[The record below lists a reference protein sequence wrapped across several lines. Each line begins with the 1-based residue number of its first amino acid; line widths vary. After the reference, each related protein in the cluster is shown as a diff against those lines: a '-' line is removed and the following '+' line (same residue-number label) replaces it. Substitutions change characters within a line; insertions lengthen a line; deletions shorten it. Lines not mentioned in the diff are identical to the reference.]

1 MNTIVCLTTNIDE
14 KDLSYF
20 EEALENETY
29 DVILTDKSKLKSTLR
44 ENKSSDEIIVLCEDD
59 IDFVLKTVNRLNE
72 SNISVFNTRSHRFE
86 ENDQLGANPQQAA
99 TGAVPGNQ
107 NTTQTNQVNTAQ
119 NTQQTQQQ
127 NQQAQPLKKVVL
139 IESCFNLAT
148 NTSKINADIIKNFM
162 KSNANKFY
170 FRFIHN
176 PVIPNVQ
183 RLSSAAETTI
193 ASKIYDLKF
202 EYICDVIDNPK
213 NIVADGEDVVGIIA
227 TDETIKK
234 VNSLIKKPIQV
245 IAKLNNHGYDD
256 MKKLISIVQEI
267 EKDFKNK
274 KQLVNFDGKDAENVD
289 SKTKETVI
297 EECKNDNVILYFGLL
312 AESLKQERQIAADVA
327 TAKNRTKSEMPNIEG
342 ILKTTS
348 EVIGLDYGIGAIM
361 GVLKDPE
368 SPVAGLIGAAGHV
381 YNKMK
386 KNLKGDSAK
395 KVEKLKSKIESINN
409 TSLKDIKAYFKIHPK
424 WKNFEQLA
432 GL

>member
-1 MNTIVCLTTNIDE
+1 MNTIICLTTDIDE

-20 EEALENETY
+20 EEALEGELY
-29 DVILTDKSKLKSTLR
+29 DVFLTDKYGLKNALK
-44 ENKSSDEIIVLCEDD
+44 ENKSSDEIIVLCEND
-59 IDFVLKTVNRLNE
+59 IDFVLRTVNKLNE
-72 SNISVFNTRSHRFE
+72 SKISVFNTRSHRFLE
-86 ENDQLGANPQQAA
+86 TDNAAAQQATVNQNATQAAQANNQQAA
-99 TGAVPGNQ
+99 TQP
-107 NTTQTNQVNTAQ
+107 TQL
-119 NTQQTQQQ
+119 
-127 NQQAQPLKKVVL
+127 LKQIVL

-148 NTSKINADIIKNFM
+148 KTSKINADIIKNFM

-183 RLSSAAETTI
+183 RLSSAAEVTI

-202 EYICDVIDNPK
+202 EYICDVIDSPK
-213 NIVADGEDVVGIIA
+213 NIIAENEDIVGIIA

-245 IAKLNNHGYDD
+245 LAKLNNHEYED

-274 KQLVNFDGKDAENVD
+274 KQLVNFEGKDAEKVD
-289 SKTKETVI
+289 SKTKEASI
-297 EECKNDNVILYFGLL
+297 EECKNENVILYFGLL
-312 AESLKQERQIAADVA
+312 AESLKRERQIVTDVA

-348 EVIGLDYGIGAIM
+348 EVIGLDYGINAIM
-361 GVLKDPE
+361 GVLNDPE
-368 SPVAGLIGAAGHV
+368 SPLSGLIGAASNV

-395 KVEKLKSKIESINN
+395 KVEKLKSKIESINS

-424 WKNFEQLA
+424 WKTFEQIA

>member
-1 MNTIVCLTTNIDE
+1 MTTDIDE

-20 EEALENETY
+20 EEALEGESY
-29 DVILTDKSKLKSTLR
+29 DVFLTDKYGLKNALN
-44 ENKSSDEIIVLCEDD
+44 ENKYSDEIIVLCEND
-59 IDFVLKTVNRLNE
+59 IDFVLRTVNKLNE
-72 SNISVFNTRSHRFE
+72 SKISVFNTRSHRFE
-86 ENDQLGANPQQAA
+86 EADVTATQQSTVNQNATQANNQQAA
-99 TGAVPGNQ
+99 
-107 NTTQTNQVNTAQ
+107 AQ
-119 NTQQTQQQ
+119 PT
-127 NQQAQPLKKVVL
+127 QPLKQIVL

-148 NTSKINADIIKNFM
+148 KTSKINADIIKNFM

-183 RLSSAAETTI
+183 RLSSAAEVAI

-202 EYICDVIDNPK
+202 EYICDVIDSPK
-213 NIVADGEDVVGIIA
+213 NIIAENEDIVGIIA

-234 VNSLIKKPIQV
+234 VNALIKKPIKILAQ
-245 IAKLNNHGYDD
+245 LNNHEYED

-274 KQLVNFDGKDAENVD
+274 KQLVNFEGKDAEKVD
-289 SKTKETVI
+289 SKTKEASI
-297 EECKNDNVILYFGLL
+297 EECKNENVILYFGLL
-312 AESLKQERQIAADVA
+312 AESLKRERQVVTDVA

-348 EVIGLDYGIGAIM
+348 EVIGLDYGINAIM
-361 GVLKDPE
+361 GVLNDPE
-368 SPVAGLIGAAGHV
+368 SPLSGLIGAASNV

-424 WKNFEQLA
+424 WKTFEQIA

>member
-1 MNTIVCLTTNIDE
+1 MNTIICLTTDIDE

-20 EEALENETY
+20 EEALEGESY
-29 DVILTDKSKLKSTLR
+29 DVFLTDKYGLKNALK
-44 ENKSSDEIIVLCEDD
+44 ENKYSDEIIVLCEND
-59 IDFVLKTVNRLNE
+59 IDFVLRTVNKLNE
-72 SNISVFNTRSHRFE
+72 SKISVFNTRSHRFE
-86 ENDQLGANPQQAA
+86 EADATAAQQATVNQNATQANNQQAA
-99 TGAVPGNQ
+99 TQP
-107 NTTQTNQVNTAQ
+107 T
-119 NTQQTQQQ
+119 
-127 NQQAQPLKKVVL
+127 QPLKQIVL
-139 IESCFNLAT
+139 VESCFNLAT
-148 NTSKINADIIKNFM
+148 KTSKINADIIKNFM

-183 RLSSAAETTI
+183 RLSSAAEVAI

-202 EYICDVIDNPK
+202 EYICDVIDSPK
-213 NIVADGEDVVGIIA
+213 NIIAENEDIVGIIA

-234 VNSLIKKPIQV
+234 VNALIKKPIQ
-245 IAKLNNHGYDD
+245 ILAKLNNHEYED

-267 EKDFKNK
+267 ETDFKNK
-274 KQLVNFDGKDAENVD
+274 KQLVNFEGKDAENVD
-289 SKTKETVI
+289 SKTKGASI
-297 EECKNDNVILYFGLL
+297 EECRNENVILYFGLL
-312 AESLKQERQIAADVA
+312 AESLKWERQTVTDVA

-348 EVIGLDYGIGAIM
+348 EVIGLDYGINAIM
-361 GVLKDPE
+361 GVLNDPE
-368 SPVAGLIGAAGHV
+368 SPLSGLIGAASHV

-424 WKNFEQLA
+424 WKTFEQIA

>member
-1 MNTIVCLTTNIDE
+1 MNTIICLTTDIDE

-20 EEALENETY
+20 EEALEGESY
-29 DVILTDKSKLKSTLR
+29 DVFLTDKYGLKNALK
-44 ENKSSDEIIVLCEDD
+44 ENKSSDEIIVLCEND
-59 IDFVLKTVNRLNE
+59 IDFVLRTVNKLNE
-72 SNISVFNTRSHRFE
+72 SKISVFNTRSHRFLE
-86 ENDQLGANPQQAA
+86 TDNAAAQQA
-99 TGAVPGNQ
+99 TVNQ
-107 NTTQTNQVNTAQ
+107 NATQANNQQTTAQ
-119 NTQQTQQQ
+119 PT
-127 NQQAQPLKKVVL
+127 QPLKQIVL

-148 NTSKINADIIKNFM
+148 KTSKINADIIKNFM

-183 RLSSAAETTI
+183 RLSSAAEVAI

-202 EYICDVIDNPK
+202 EYICDVIDSPK
-213 NIVADGEDVVGIIA
+213 NIIAENEDIVGIIA

-234 VNSLIKKPIQV
+234 VNALIKKPIKVLAQ
-245 IAKLNNHGYDD
+245 LNNHEYED

-274 KQLVNFDGKDAENVD
+274 KQLVNFEGKDAEKVD
-289 SKTKETVI
+289 SKTKEASI
-297 EECKNDNVILYFGLL
+297 EECKNENVILYFGLL
-312 AESLKQERQIAADVA
+312 AESLKRERQIVTDVA

-348 EVIGLDYGIGAIM
+348 EVIGLDYGINAIM
-361 GVLKDPE
+361 GVLNDPE
-368 SPVAGLIGAAGHV
+368 SPLSGLIGAASNV

-409 TSLKDIKAYFKIHPK
+409 TSLKDIKAYFKIHQK
-424 WKNFEQLA
+424 WKTFEQIA

>member
-1 MNTIVCLTTNIDE
+1 MNTIICLTTDIDE

-20 EEALENETY
+20 EEALEGESY
-29 DVILTDKSKLKSTLR
+29 DVFLTDKYGLKNALK
-44 ENKSSDEIIVLCEDD
+44 ENKYSDEIIVLCEND
-59 IDFVLKTVNRLNE
+59 IDFVLRTVNKLNE
-72 SNISVFNTRSHRFE
+72 SKISVFNTRSHRFLE
-86 ENDQLGANPQQAA
+86 TDNAAAQQATVNQNATQANNQQAA
-99 TGAVPGNQ
+99 
-107 NTTQTNQVNTAQ
+107 AQ
-119 NTQQTQQQ
+119 PT
-127 NQQAQPLKKVVL
+127 QPLKQIVL

-148 NTSKINADIIKNFM
+148 KTSKINADIIKNFM

-183 RLSSAAETTI
+183 RLSSAAEVTI

-202 EYICDVIDNPK
+202 EYICDVIDSPK
-213 NIVADGEDVVGIIA
+213 NIIAENEDIVGIIA

-234 VNSLIKKPIQV
+234 VNALIKKPIQV
-245 IAKLNNHGYDD
+245 LAQLNNHEYED

-274 KQLVNFDGKDAENVD
+274 KQLVNFEGKDAEKID
-289 SKTKETVI
+289 SKTKEASI
-297 EECKNDNVILYFGLL
+297 EECKNENVILYFGLL
-312 AESLKQERQIAADVA
+312 AESLKRERLIVTDVA

-348 EVIGLDYGIGAIM
+348 EVIGLDYGINAIM
-361 GVLKDPE
+361 GVLNDPE
-368 SPVAGLIGAAGHV
+368 SPLSGLIGAASNV

-395 KVEKLKSKIESINN
+395 KVEKLKSKIESINS

-424 WKNFEQLA
+424 WKTFEQIA

>member
-1 MNTIVCLTTNIDE
+1 MNTIICLTTDIDE

-20 EEALENETY
+20 EEALEGESY
-29 DVILTDKSKLKSTLR
+29 DVFLTDKYGLKNALK
-44 ENKSSDEIIVLCEDD
+44 ENKSSDEIIVLCEND
-59 IDFVLKTVNRLNE
+59 IDFVLRTVNKLNE
-72 SNISVFNTRSHRFE
+72 SKISVFNTRSHRFLE
-86 ENDQLGANPQQAA
+86 TDNTAAQQA
-99 TGAVPGNQ
+99 TVNQ
-107 NTTQTNQVNTAQ
+107 NATQANNVN
-119 NTQQTQQQ
+119 NQQTA
-127 NQQAQPLKKVVL
+127 AQPLKQVVL

-148 NTSKINADIIKNFM
+148 KTSKINADIIKNFM

-183 RLSSAAETTI
+183 RLSSAAEVAI

-202 EYICDVIDNPK
+202 EYICDVIDSPK
-213 NIVADGEDVVGIIA
+213 NIIAENEGIVGIIA

-234 VNSLIKKPIQV
+234 VNALIKKPIQV
-245 IAKLNNHGYDD
+245 LAQLNNHEYED

-274 KQLVNFDGKDAENVD
+274 KQLVNFEGKDAEKVD
-289 SKTKETVI
+289 SKTKEASI
-297 EECKNDNVILYFGLL
+297 EECKNENVILYFGLL
-312 AESLKQERQIAADVA
+312 AESLKRERQVVTDVA

-348 EVIGLDYGIGAIM
+348 EVIGLDYGINAIM
-361 GVLKDPE
+361 GVLNDPE
-368 SPVAGLIGAAGHV
+368 SPLSGLIGAASNV

-386 KNLKGDSAK
+386 KNIKGDSAK

-424 WKNFEQLA
+424 WKTFEQIA

>member
-1 MNTIVCLTTNIDE
+1 MNTIICLTTDIDE

-20 EEALENETY
+20 EEALEGESY
-29 DVILTDKSKLKSTLR
+29 DVFLTDKYGLKNALK
-44 ENKSSDEIIVLCEDD
+44 ENKYSDEIIVLCEND
-59 IDFVLKTVNRLNE
+59 IDFVLRTVNKLNE
-72 SNISVFNTRSHRFE
+72 SKISVFNTRSHRFLE
-86 ENDQLGANPQQAA
+86 TDNAAAQQATVNQNATQANNQQAA
-99 TGAVPGNQ
+99 
-107 NTTQTNQVNTAQ
+107 AQ
-119 NTQQTQQQ
+119 ST
-127 NQQAQPLKKVVL
+127 QPLKQIVL

-148 NTSKINADIIKNFM
+148 KTSKINADIIKNFM

-183 RLSSAAETTI
+183 RLSSAAEVAI

-202 EYICDVIDNPK
+202 EYICDVIDSPK
-213 NIVADGEDVVGIIA
+213 NIIAENEDIVGIIA

-234 VNSLIKKPIQV
+234 VNALIKKPIKVLAQ
-245 IAKLNNHGYDD
+245 LNNHEYED

-274 KQLVNFDGKDAENVD
+274 KQLVNFEGKDAKKVD
-289 SKTKETVI
+289 SKTKEASI
-297 EECKNDNVILYFGLL
+297 EECKNENVILYFGLL
-312 AESLKQERQIAADVA
+312 AESLKRERQIVTDVA

-348 EVIGLDYGIGAIM
+348 EVIGLDYGINAIM
-361 GVLKDPE
+361 GVLNDPE
-368 SPVAGLIGAAGHV
+368 SPLSGLIGAASNV

-424 WKNFEQLA
+424 WKTFEQIV

>member
-1 MNTIVCLTTNIDE
+1 MNTIICLTTDIDE

-20 EEALENETY
+20 EEALEGESY
-29 DVILTDKSKLKSTLR
+29 DVFLTDKYGLKNALK
-44 ENKSSDEIIVLCEDD
+44 ENKYSDEIIVLCEND
-59 IDFVLKTVNRLNE
+59 IGFVLRTVNKLNE
-72 SNISVFNTRSHRFE
+72 SKISVFNTRSHRFLE
-86 ENDQLGANPQQAA
+86 TDNAAAQQATVNQNATQANNQQAA
-99 TGAVPGNQ
+99 
-107 NTTQTNQVNTAQ
+107 AQ
-119 NTQQTQQQ
+119 PT
-127 NQQAQPLKKVVL
+127 QPLKQIVL

-148 NTSKINADIIKNFM
+148 KTSKINADIIKNFM

-183 RLSSAAETTI
+183 RLSSAAEVAI

-202 EYICDVIDNPK
+202 EYICDVIDSPK
-213 NIVADGEDVVGIIA
+213 NIIAENEDIVGIIA

-234 VNSLIKKPIQV
+234 VNALIKKPIQV
-245 IAKLNNHGYDD
+245 LAQLNNHEYED

-274 KQLVNFDGKDAENVD
+274 KQLVNFEGKDAEKID
-289 SKTKETVI
+289 SKTKEASI
-297 EECKNDNVILYFGLL
+297 EECKNENVILYFGLL
-312 AESLKQERQIAADVA
+312 AESLKRERQIVTDVA

-348 EVIGLDYGIGAIM
+348 EVIGLDYGINAIM
-361 GVLKDPE
+361 GVLNDPE
-368 SPVAGLIGAAGHV
+368 SPLSGLIGAASNV

-395 KVEKLKSKIESINN
+395 KVEKLKSKIESINS

-424 WKNFEQLA
+424 WKTFEQIA

>member
-1 MNTIVCLTTNIDE
+1 MNTIICLTTDIDE

-20 EEALENETY
+20 EEALEGESY
-29 DVILTDKSKLKSTLR
+29 DVLLTDKYGLKNALK
-44 ENKSSDEIIVLCEDD
+44 ENKSSDEIIVLCEND
-59 IDFVLKTVNRLNE
+59 IDFVLRTVNKLNE
-72 SNISVFNTRSHRFE
+72 SKISVFNTRSHRFLE
-86 ENDQLGANPQQAA
+86 TDVNAQQAA
-99 TGAVPGNQ
+99 T
-107 NTTQTNQVNTAQ
+107 QTNQATQANTVN
-119 NTQQTQQQ
+119 NQQTAAQPT
-127 NQQAQPLKKVVL
+127 QPLKQIVL

-148 NTSKINADIIKNFM
+148 KTSKINADIIKNFM

-183 RLSSAAETTI
+183 RLSSAAEVAI

-202 EYICDVIDNPK
+202 EYICDVIDSPK
-213 NIVADGEDVVGIIA
+213 NIIAENEDIVGIIA

-234 VNSLIKKPIQV
+234 VNALIKKPIQV
-245 IAKLNNHGYDD
+245 LAKLNNHEYED

-274 KQLVNFDGKDAENVD
+274 KQLVNFEGKDAEKVD
-289 SKTKETVI
+289 SKTKEASI
-297 EECKNDNVILYFGLL
+297 EECKNENVILYFGLL
-312 AESLKQERQIAADVA
+312 AESLKRERQVVTDVA
-327 TAKNRTKSEMPNIEG
+327 TARNRTKSEMPNIEG

-348 EVIGLDYGIGAIM
+348 EVIGLDYGINAIM
-361 GVLKDPE
+361 GVLNDPE
-368 SPVAGLIGAAGHV
+368 SPLSGLIGAASNV

-386 KNLKGDSAK
+386 KNFKGDSVK
-395 KVEKLKSKIESINN
+395 KVEKLKSRIESINN

-424 WKNFEQLA
+424 WKIFEQIA

>member
-1 MNTIVCLTTNIDE
+1 MNTIICLTTDIDE

-20 EEALENETY
+20 EEALEGESY
-29 DVILTDKSKLKSTLR
+29 DVFLTDKYGLKNALK
-44 ENKSSDEIIVLCEDD
+44 ENKYSDEIIILCEND
-59 IDFVLKTVNRLNE
+59 IDFVLRTVNKLNE
-72 SNISVFNTRSHRFE
+72 SKISVFNTRSHRFLE
-86 ENDQLGANPQQAA
+86 TDNAATQQATVNQNATQTAQSNNQQAA
-99 TGAVPGNQ
+99 TQP
-107 NTTQTNQVNTAQ
+107 T
-119 NTQQTQQQ
+119 
-127 NQQAQPLKKVVL
+127 QPLKQVVL

-148 NTSKINADIIKNFM
+148 KTSKINADIIKNFM

-183 RLSSAAETTI
+183 RLSSAAEVTI

-202 EYICDVIDNPK
+202 EYICDVIDSPK
-213 NIVADGEDVVGIIA
+213 NIIAENEDIVGIIA

-234 VNSLIKKPIQV
+234 VNALIKKPIQV
-245 IAKLNNHGYDD
+245 LAQLNNHEYED

-274 KQLVNFDGKDAENVD
+274 KQLVNFEGKDAEKVD
-289 SKTKETVI
+289 SKTKEASI
-297 EECKNDNVILYFGLL
+297 EECKNENVILYFGLL
-312 AESLKQERQIAADVA
+312 AESLKRERQIVTDVA
-327 TAKNRTKSEMPNIEG
+327 TAKNRTKSEMPNTEG

-348 EVIGLDYGIGAIM
+348 EVIGLDYGINAIM
-361 GVLKDPE
+361 GVLNDPE
-368 SPVAGLIGAAGHV
+368 SPLSGLIGAASNV

-395 KVEKLKSKIESINN
+395 KVEKLKSKIESINS

-424 WKNFEQLA
+424 WKTFEQIA

>member
-1 MNTIVCLTTNIDE
+1 MNTIICLTTDIDE

-20 EEALENETY
+20 EEALEGESY
-29 DVILTDKSKLKSTLR
+29 DVFLTDKYGLKNALK
-44 ENKSSDEIIVLCEDD
+44 ENKSSDEIIVLCEND
-59 IDFVLKTVNRLNE
+59 IDFVLRTVNKLNE
-72 SNISVFNTRSHRFE
+72 SKISVFNTRSHRFLE
-86 ENDQLGANPQQAA
+86 TDNAAAQQA
-99 TGAVPGNQ
+99 TVNQ
-107 NTTQTNQVNTAQ
+107 NATQAAQSNQAN
-119 NTQQTQQQ
+119 NQQTATQPT
-127 NQQAQPLKKVVL
+127 QPLKQVVL

-148 NTSKINADIIKNFM
+148 KTSKINADIIKNFM

-183 RLSSAAETTI
+183 RLSSAAEVAI

-202 EYICDVIDNPK
+202 EYICDVIDSPK
-213 NIVADGEDVVGIIA
+213 NIIAENEDIVGIIA

-245 IAKLNNHGYDD
+245 LAQLNNHEYED

-274 KQLVNFDGKDAENVD
+274 KQLVNFEGKDAEKVD
-289 SKTKETVI
+289 SKTKEASI
-297 EECKNDNVILYFGLL
+297 EECKNENVILYFGLL
-312 AESLKQERQIAADVA
+312 AESLKRERQIATDVA

-348 EVIGLDYGIGAIM
+348 EVIGLDYGINAIM
-361 GVLKDPE
+361 GVLNDPE
-368 SPVAGLIGAAGHV
+368 SPLSGLIGAASNV

-395 KVEKLKSKIESINN
+395 KVEKLKSKIESINS

-424 WKNFEQLA
+424 WKTFEQIA

>member
-1 MNTIVCLTTNIDE
+1 MNTIICLTTDIDE

-20 EEALENETY
+20 EEALEGESY
-29 DVILTDKSKLKSTLR
+29 DVFLTDKYGLKNALK
-44 ENKSSDEIIVLCEDD
+44 ENKYSDEIIVLCEND
-59 IDFVLKTVNRLNE
+59 IDFVLRTVNKLNE
-72 SNISVFNTRSHRFE
+72 SKISVFNTRSHRFLE
-86 ENDQLGANPQQAA
+86 TDNAAAQQATVNQNATQANNQQAA
-99 TGAVPGNQ
+99 
-107 NTTQTNQVNTAQ
+107 AQ
-119 NTQQTQQQ
+119 P
-127 NQQAQPLKKVVL
+127 AQPLKQIVL

-148 NTSKINADIIKNFM
+148 KTSKINADIIKNFM

-183 RLSSAAETTI
+183 RLSSAAEVTI

-202 EYICDVIDNPK
+202 EYICDVIDSPK
-213 NIVADGEDVVGIIA
+213 NIIAENEDIVGIIA

-245 IAKLNNHGYDD
+245 IAQLNNHEYED

-274 KQLVNFDGKDAENVD
+274 KQLVNFEGKDAEKID
-289 SKTKETVI
+289 SKTKEASI
-297 EECKNDNVILYFGLL
+297 EECKNENVILYFGLL
-312 AESLKQERQIAADVA
+312 AESLKRERQIVTDVA

-348 EVIGLDYGIGAIM
+348 EVIGLDYGINAIM
-361 GVLKDPE
+361 GVLNDPE
-368 SPVAGLIGAAGHV
+368 SPLSGLIGAASNV

-395 KVEKLKSKIESINN
+395 KVEKLKSKIESINS

-424 WKNFEQLA
+424 WKTLEQIA

>member
-1 MNTIVCLTTNIDE
+1 MNTIICLTTNIDE

-20 EEALENETY
+20 EEALEGESY
-29 DVILTDKSKLKSTLR
+29 DVFLTDKYGLKNTLK
-44 ENKSSDEIIVLCEDD
+44 ENKYSDEIIVLCEND
-59 IDFVLKTVNRLNE
+59 IDFVLRTISKLNE
-72 SNISVFNTRSHRFE
+72 SNISVFNTRSHRFLE
-86 ENDQLGANPQQAA
+86 TDINAQQATVNQNATQANNVNNQQAA
-99 TGAVPGNQ
+99 
-107 NTTQTNQVNTAQ
+107 AQ
-119 NTQQTQQQ
+119 PT
-127 NQQAQPLKKVVL
+127 QPLKQVVL
-139 IESCFNLAT
+139 VESCFNLAT
-148 NTSKINADIIKNFM
+148 KTSKINADIIKNFM

-183 RLSSAAETTI
+183 RLSSAAEVAI

-202 EYICDVIDNPK
+202 EYICDVIDSPK
-213 NIVADGEDVVGIIA
+213 NIIAENEDIVGIIA
-227 TDETIKK
+227 TDETVKK

-245 IAKLNNHGYDD
+245 LAKLNNHEYED

-274 KQLVNFDGKDAENVD
+274 KQLVNFEGKDAENVD
-289 SKTKETVI
+289 SKTKEASI
-297 EECKNDNVILYFGLL
+297 EECRNENVILYFGLL
-312 AESLKQERQIAADVA
+312 AESLKRERQIVTDVA
-327 TAKNRTKSEMPNIEG
+327 TARNRTKSEMPSIEG

-348 EVIGLDYGIGAIM
+348 EVIGLDYGINAIM
-361 GVLKDPE
+361 GVLNDPE
-368 SPVAGLIGAAGHV
+368 SPLSGLIGAASNV

-386 KNLKGDSAK
+386 KNFKGDSVK

-424 WKNFEQLA
+424 WKTFEQIA

>member
-1 MNTIVCLTTNIDE
+1 MNTIICLTTDIDE

-20 EEALENETY
+20 EEALEGESY
-29 DVILTDKSKLKSTLR
+29 DVFLTDKYGLKNALK
-44 ENKSSDEIIVLCEDD
+44 ENKSSDEIIVLCEND
-59 IDFVLKTVNRLNE
+59 IDFVLRTVNKLNE
-72 SNISVFNTRSHRFE
+72 SKISVFNTRSHRFLE
-86 ENDQLGANPQQAA
+86 TDNAAAQQA
-99 TGAVPGNQ
+99 TVNQ
-107 NTTQTNQVNTAQ
+107 NATQANNQQTTAQ
-119 NTQQTQQQ
+119 PT
-127 NQQAQPLKKVVL
+127 QPLKQIVL

-148 NTSKINADIIKNFM
+148 KTSKINADIIKNFM

-183 RLSSAAETTI
+183 RLSSAAEVAI

-202 EYICDVIDNPK
+202 EYICDVIDSPK
-213 NIVADGEDVVGIIA
+213 NIIAENEDIVGIIA

-234 VNSLIKKPIQV
+234 VNALIKKPIKVLAQ
-245 IAKLNNHGYDD
+245 LNNHEYED

-274 KQLVNFDGKDAENVD
+274 KQLVNFEGKDAEKVD
-289 SKTKETVI
+289 SKTKEASI
-297 EECKNDNVILYFGLL
+297 EECKNENVILYFGLL
-312 AESLKQERQIAADVA
+312 AESLKRERQIVTDVA

-348 EVIGLDYGIGAIM
+348 EVIGLDYGINAIM
-361 GVLKDPE
+361 GVLNDPE
-368 SPVAGLIGAAGHV
+368 SPLSGLIGAASNV

-424 WKNFEQLA
+424 WKTFEQIA

>member
-1 MNTIVCLTTNIDE
+1 MNTIICLTTDIDE

-20 EEALENETY
+20 EEALEGESY
-29 DVILTDKSKLKSTLR
+29 DVFLTDKYGLKNALK
-44 ENKSSDEIIVLCEDD
+44 ENKSSDEIIVLCEND
-59 IDFVLKTVNRLNE
+59 IDFVLRTVNKLNE
-72 SNISVFNTRSHRFE
+72 SKISVFNTRSHRFLE
-86 ENDQLGANPQQAA
+86 TDNAAAQQATVNQNATQANNQQAA
-99 TGAVPGNQ
+99 
-107 NTTQTNQVNTAQ
+107 AQ
-119 NTQQTQQQ
+119 ST
-127 NQQAQPLKKVVL
+127 QPLKQIVL

-148 NTSKINADIIKNFM
+148 KTSKINADIIKNFM

-183 RLSSAAETTI
+183 RLSSAAEVAI

-202 EYICDVIDNPK
+202 EYICDVIDSPK
-213 NIVADGEDVVGIIA
+213 NIIAENEDIVGIIA

-245 IAKLNNHGYDD
+245 LAQLNNHEYED

-274 KQLVNFDGKDAENVD
+274 KQLVNFEGKDAEKVD
-289 SKTKETVI
+289 SKTKEASI
-297 EECKNDNVILYFGLL
+297 EECKNENVILYFGLL
-312 AESLKQERQIAADVA
+312 AESLKRERQIVTDVA

-348 EVIGLDYGIGAIM
+348 EVIGLDYGINAIM
-361 GVLKDPE
+361 GVLNDPE
-368 SPVAGLIGAAGHV
+368 SPLSGLIGAASNV

-395 KVEKLKSKIESINN
+395 KVEKLKSKIESINS

-424 WKNFEQLA
+424 WKTFEQIA

>member
-1 MNTIVCLTTNIDE
+1 MNTIICLTTDIDE

-20 EEALENETY
+20 EEALEGESY
-29 DVILTDKSKLKSTLR
+29 DVFLTDKYGLKNALK
-44 ENKSSDEIIVLCEDD
+44 ENKSSDEIIVLCEND
-59 IDFVLKTVNRLNE
+59 IDFVLRTVNKLNE
-72 SNISVFNTRSHRFE
+72 SKISVFNTRSHRFLE
-86 ENDQLGANPQQAA
+86 TDNIAAQQA
-99 TGAVPGNQ
+99 TVNQ
-107 NTTQTNQVNTAQ
+107 NATQAAQ
-119 NTQQTQQQ
+119 AKNQQTAAQPT
-127 NQQAQPLKKVVL
+127 QPLKQVVL

-148 NTSKINADIIKNFM
+148 KTSKINADIIKNFM

-183 RLSSAAETTI
+183 RLSSAAEVAI

-202 EYICDVIDNPK
+202 EYICDVIDSPK
-213 NIVADGEDVVGIIA
+213 NIIAENEDIVGIIA

-234 VNSLIKKPIQV
+234 VNALIKKPIQV
-245 IAKLNNHGYDD
+245 LAQLNNHEYED

-274 KQLVNFDGKDAENVD
+274 KQLVNFEGKDAEKVD
-289 SKTKETVI
+289 SKTKEASI
-297 EECKNDNVILYFGLL
+297 EECKNENVILYFGLL
-312 AESLKQERQIAADVA
+312 AESLKRERQIVTDVA

-348 EVIGLDYGIGAIM
+348 EVIGLDYGINAIM
-361 GVLKDPE
+361 GVLNDPE
-368 SPVAGLIGAAGHV
+368 SPLSGLIGAASNV

-386 KNLKGDSAK
+386 KNLKSDSAK
-395 KVEKLKSKIESINN
+395 RVEKLKSKIESINN

-424 WKNFEQLA
+424 WKTFEQIA

>member
-1 MNTIVCLTTNIDE
+1 MNTIICLTTDIDE

-20 EEALENETY
+20 EEALEGESY
-29 DVILTDKSKLKSTLR
+29 DVFLTDKYGLKNALK
-44 ENKSSDEIIVLCEDD
+44 ENKYSDEIIVLCEND
-59 IDFVLKTVNRLNE
+59 IDFVLRTINKLNE
-72 SNISVFNTRSHRFE
+72 SKISVFNTRSHRFE
-86 ENDQLGANPQQAA
+86 EADATAAQQATVNQNATQANNQQAA
-99 TGAVPGNQ
+99 
-107 NTTQTNQVNTAQ
+107 AQ
-119 NTQQTQQQ
+119 PT
-127 NQQAQPLKKVVL
+127 QPLKQIVL

-148 NTSKINADIIKNFM
+148 KTSKINADIIKNFM

-183 RLSSAAETTI
+183 RLSSAAEVAI

-202 EYICDVIDNPK
+202 EYICDVIDSPK
-213 NIVADGEDVVGIIA
+213 NIIAENEDIVGIIA

-234 VNSLIKKPIQV
+234 VNALIKKPIKVLAQS
-245 IAKLNNHGYDD
+245 NNHEYED

-274 KQLVNFDGKDAENVD
+274 KQLVNFEGKDAEKVD
-289 SKTKETVI
+289 SKTKEASI
-297 EECKNDNVILYFGLL
+297 EECKNENVILYFGLL
-312 AESLKQERQIAADVA
+312 AESLKRERQIVTDVA

-348 EVIGLDYGIGAIM
+348 EVIGLDYGINAIM
-361 GVLKDPE
+361 GVLNDPE
-368 SPVAGLIGAAGHV
+368 SPLSGLIGAASNV

-424 WKNFEQLA
+424 WKTFEQIA

>member
-1 MNTIVCLTTNIDE
+1 MNTIICLTTNIDE

-20 EEALENETY
+20 EEALEGESY
-29 DVILTDKSKLKSTLR
+29 DVLLTDKYGLKNALK
-44 ENKSSDEIIVLCEDD
+44 ENKSSDEIIVLCEND
-59 IDFVLKTVNRLNE
+59 IDFVLRTVNKLNE
-72 SNISVFNTRSHRFE
+72 SKISVFNTRSHRFE
-86 ENDQLGANPQQAA
+86 EADATAAQQ
-99 TGAVPGNQ
+99 TTVNQ
-107 NTTQTNQVNTAQ
+107 NATQANNVNNQQTTAQ
-119 NTQQTQQQ
+119 PT
-127 NQQAQPLKKVVL
+127 QPLKQVVL

-148 NTSKINADIIKNFM
+148 KTSKINADIIKNFM

-183 RLSSAAETTI
+183 RLSSAAEVAI

-202 EYICDVIDNPK
+202 EYICDVIDSPK
-213 NIVADGEDVVGIIA
+213 NIIAENEDIVGIIA

-234 VNSLIKKPIQV
+234 VNSLIKKPIHV
-245 IAKLNNHGYDD
+245 LAKLNNHEYED
-256 MKKLISIVQEI
+256 MKKLIYIVQEI

-274 KQLVNFDGKDAENVD
+274 KQLVNFEGKDAEKVD
-289 SKTKETVI
+289 SKTKEASI
-297 EECKNDNVILYFGLL
+297 EECRNENVILYFGLL
-312 AESLKQERQIAADVA
+312 AESLKRERQIVTDVA
-327 TAKNRTKSEMPNIEG
+327 TAKNRTKSEMTNIEG

-348 EVIGLDYGIGAIM
+348 EVIGLDYGINAIM
-361 GVLKDPE
+361 GVLNDPE
-368 SPVAGLIGAAGHV
+368 SPLSGLIGAASNV

-386 KNLKGDSAK
+386 KNFKGDSVK

-424 WKNFEQLA
+424 WKTFEQIA

>member
-1 MNTIVCLTTNIDE
+1 MNTIICLTTDIDE

-20 EEALENETY
+20 EEALEGESY
-29 DVILTDKSKLKSTLR
+29 DVFLTDKYGLKNTLK
-44 ENKSSDEIIVLCEDD
+44 ENKYSDEIIVLCEND
-59 IDFVLKTVNRLNE
+59 IDFVLGTINKLNE
-72 SNISVFNTRSHRFE
+72 SNISVFNTRSHRFLE
-86 ENDQLGANPQQAA
+86 TDNAAAQQA
-99 TGAVPGNQ
+99 TVNQ
-107 NTTQTNQVNTAQ
+107 NITQP
-119 NTQQTQQQ
+119 TQPT
-127 NQQAQPLKKVVL
+127 QPLKQIVL

-148 NTSKINADIIKNFM
+148 KTSKINADIIKNFM

-183 RLSSAAETTI
+183 RLSSAAEVAI

-202 EYICDVIDNPK
+202 EYICDVIDSPK
-213 NIVADGEDVVGIIA
+213 NIIAENEDIVGIIA
-227 TDETIKK
+227 TDETVKK
-234 VNSLIKKPIQV
+234 VNALIKKPIQ
-245 IAKLNNHGYDD
+245 ILAKLNNHEYED

-274 KQLVNFDGKDAENVD
+274 KQLVNFEGKDAEKVD
-289 SKTKETVI
+289 SKTKEASI
-297 EECKNDNVILYFGLL
+297 EECKNENVILYFGLL
-312 AESLKQERQIAADVA
+312 AESLKRERQIVTDVA
-327 TAKNRTKSEMPNIEG
+327 TAKNRTKSEMLNIEG

-348 EVIGLDYGIGAIM
+348 EVIGLDYGINAIM
-361 GVLKDPE
+361 GVLNDPE
-368 SPVAGLIGAAGHV
+368 SPLSGLIGAASNV

-386 KNLKGDSAK
+386 KNFKGDSVK

-424 WKNFEQLA
+424 WKTFEQIA

>member
-1 MNTIVCLTTNIDE
+1 MNTIICLTTDIDE

-20 EEALENETY
+20 EEALEGESY
-29 DVILTDKSKLKSTLR
+29 DVLLTDKYGLKNALK
-44 ENKSSDEIIVLCEDD
+44 ENKFSDEIIVLCEND
-59 IDFVLKTVNRLNE
+59 IDFVLRTVNKLNE
-72 SNISVFNTRSHRFE
+72 SKISVFNTRSHRFLE
-86 ENDQLGANPQQAA
+86 TDNAATQQSTVNQNATQANNQQAA
-99 TGAVPGNQ
+99 
-107 NTTQTNQVNTAQ
+107 AQ
-119 NTQQTQQQ
+119 PT
-127 NQQAQPLKKVVL
+127 QPLKQIVL

-148 NTSKINADIIKNFM
+148 KTSKINADIIKNFM

-183 RLSSAAETTI
+183 RLSSAAEVAI

-202 EYICDVIDNPK
+202 EYICDVIDSPK
-213 NIVADGEDVVGIIA
+213 NIIAENEDIVGIIA

-234 VNSLIKKPIQV
+234 VNALIKKPIKVLAQ
-245 IAKLNNHGYDD
+245 LNNHEYED

-274 KQLVNFDGKDAENVD
+274 KQLVNFEGKDAEKVD
-289 SKTKETVI
+289 SKTKEASI
-297 EECKNDNVILYFGLL
+297 EECKNENVILYFGLL
-312 AESLKQERQIAADVA
+312 AESLKRERQIVTDVA
-327 TAKNRTKSEMPNIEG
+327 TARNRTKSEMPNIEG

-348 EVIGLDYGIGAIM
+348 EVIGLDYGINAIM
-361 GVLKDPE
+361 GVLNDPE
-368 SPVAGLIGAAGHV
+368 SPLSGLIGAASNV

-424 WKNFEQLA
+424 WKTFEQIA

>member
-1 MNTIVCLTTNIDE
+1 MNTIICLTTDIDE

-20 EEALENETY
+20 EEALEGELY
-29 DVILTDKSKLKSTLR
+29 DVFLTDKYGLKNALK
-44 ENKSSDEIIVLCEDD
+44 ENKYSDEIIVLCEND
-59 IDFVLKTVNRLNE
+59 IDFVLRTVNKLNE
-72 SNISVFNTRSHRFE
+72 SKISVFNTRSHRFLE
-86 ENDQLGANPQQAA
+86 TDNAAAQQATVNQNATQTAQSNNQQAA
-99 TGAVPGNQ
+99 TQPI
-107 NTTQTNQVNTAQ
+107 
-119 NTQQTQQQ
+119 
-127 NQQAQPLKKVVL
+127 QPLKQIVL

-148 NTSKINADIIKNFM
+148 KTSKINADIIKNFM

-183 RLSSAAETTI
+183 RLSSAAEVAI

-202 EYICDVIDNPK
+202 EYICDVIDSPK
-213 NIVADGEDVVGIIA
+213 NIIAENEDIVGIIA

-234 VNSLIKKPIQV
+234 VNYLIKKPIQV
-245 IAKLNNHGYDD
+245 LAQLNNHEYED

-274 KQLVNFDGKDAENVD
+274 KQLVNFEGKDAEKVD
-289 SKTKETVI
+289 SKTKEASI
-297 EECKNDNVILYFGLL
+297 EECKNENVILYFGLL
-312 AESLKQERQIAADVA
+312 AESLKRERQIVTDVA
-327 TAKNRTKSEMPNIEG
+327 TAKNRTKSEMPNIES

-348 EVIGLDYGIGAIM
+348 EVIGLDYGINAIM
-361 GVLKDPE
+361 GVLNDPE
-368 SPVAGLIGAAGHV
+368 SPLSGLIGAASNV

-386 KNLKGDSAK
+386 KNLKSDSAK

-424 WKNFEQLA
+424 WKTFEQIA

>member
-1 MNTIVCLTTNIDE
+1 MNTIICLTTDIDE

-20 EEALENETY
+20 EEALEGESY
-29 DVILTDKSKLKSTLR
+29 DVFLTDKYRLKNALK
-44 ENKSSDEIIVLCEDD
+44 ENKSSDEIIVLCEND
-59 IDFVLKTVNRLNE
+59 IDFVLRTVNKLNE
-72 SNISVFNTRSHRFE
+72 SKISVFNTRSHRFLE
-86 ENDQLGANPQQAA
+86 TDNAAAQQATVNQNATQANNQQAA
-99 TGAVPGNQ
+99 QPT
-107 NTTQTNQVNTAQ
+107 
-119 NTQQTQQQ
+119 
-127 NQQAQPLKKVVL
+127 QPLKQVVL

-148 NTSKINADIIKNFM
+148 KTSKINADIIKNFM

-183 RLSSAAETTI
+183 RLSSAAEVAI

-202 EYICDVIDNPK
+202 EYICDVIDSPK
-213 NIVADGEDVVGIIA
+213 NIIAENEDIVGIIA

-234 VNSLIKKPIQV
+234 VNALIKKPIQV
-245 IAKLNNHGYDD
+245 LAQLNNHEYED

-274 KQLVNFDGKDAENVD
+274 KQLVNFEGKDAEKVD
-289 SKTKETVI
+289 SKTKEVSI
-297 EECKNDNVILYFGLL
+297 EECKNENVILYFGLL
-312 AESLKQERQIAADVA
+312 AESLKRERQIATDVA
-327 TAKNRTKSEMPNIEG
+327 TAKNRTKSEIPNIEG

-348 EVIGLDYGIGAIM
+348 EVIGLDYGINAIM
-361 GVLKDPE
+361 GVLNDPE
-368 SPVAGLIGAAGHV
+368 SPLSGLIGAASNV

-395 KVEKLKSKIESINN
+395 KVEKLKSKIESINS

-424 WKNFEQLA
+424 WKTFEQIA

>member
-1 MNTIVCLTTNIDE
+1 MNTIICLTTDIDE

-20 EEALENETY
+20 EEALEGESY
-29 DVILTDKSKLKSTLR
+29 DVFLTDKYGLKNALK
-44 ENKSSDEIIVLCEDD
+44 ENKYSDEIIVLCEHD
-59 IDFVLKTVNRLNE
+59 IDFVLRTVNKLNE
-72 SNISVFNTRSHRFE
+72 SKISVFNTRSHRFE
-86 ENDQLGANPQQAA
+86 EADATATQQSTVNQNDTQANNQQAA
-99 TGAVPGNQ
+99 
-107 NTTQTNQVNTAQ
+107 AQ
-119 NTQQTQQQ
+119 PT
-127 NQQAQPLKKVVL
+127 QPLKQIVL

-148 NTSKINADIIKNFM
+148 KTSKINADIIKNFM

-183 RLSSAAETTI
+183 RLSSAAEVAI

-202 EYICDVIDNPK
+202 EYICDVIDSPK
-213 NIVADGEDVVGIIA
+213 NIIAENEDIVGIIA

-234 VNSLIKKPIQV
+234 VNALIKKPIKVLAQ
-245 IAKLNNHGYDD
+245 LNNHEYED

-274 KQLVNFDGKDAENVD
+274 KQLVNFEGKDAEKVD
-289 SKTKETVI
+289 SKTKEASI
-297 EECKNDNVILYFGLL
+297 EECKNENVILYFGLL
-312 AESLKQERQIAADVA
+312 AESLKRERQIVTDVA

-348 EVIGLDYGIGAIM
+348 EVIGLDYGINAIM
-361 GVLKDPE
+361 GVLNDPE
-368 SPVAGLIGAAGHV
+368 SPLSGLIGAASNV

-424 WKNFEQLA
+424 WKTFEQIA

>member
-1 MNTIVCLTTNIDE
+1 MNTIICLATDIDE

-20 EEALENETY
+20 EEALEGESY
-29 DVILTDKSKLKSTLR
+29 DVFLTDKYGLKNALK
-44 ENKSSDEIIVLCEDD
+44 ENKSSDEIIVLCEND
-59 IDFVLKTVNRLNE
+59 IDFVLRTVNKLNE
-72 SNISVFNTRSHRFE
+72 SKISVFNTRSHRFLE
-86 ENDQLGANPQQAA
+86 TDNAAAQQATVNQNATQANNQQAA
-99 TGAVPGNQ
+99 
-107 NTTQTNQVNTAQ
+107 
-119 NTQQTQQQ
+119 
-127 NQQAQPLKKVVL
+127 AQPTQSLKQVVL

-148 NTSKINADIIKNFM
+148 KTSKINADIIKNFM

-183 RLSSAAETTI
+183 RLSSAAEVAI

-202 EYICDVIDNPK
+202 EYICDVIDSPK
-213 NIVADGEDVVGIIA
+213 NIIAENEDIVGIIA

-245 IAKLNNHGYDD
+245 LAQLNNHEYED

-274 KQLVNFDGKDAENVD
+274 KQLVNFEGKDAEKVD
-289 SKTKETVI
+289 SKTKEASI
-297 EECKNDNVILYFGLL
+297 EECKNENVILYFGLL
-312 AESLKQERQIAADVA
+312 AESLKRERQIVTDVA

-348 EVIGLDYGIGAIM
+348 EVIGLDYGINAIM
-361 GVLKDPE
+361 GVLNDPE
-368 SPVAGLIGAAGHV
+368 SPLSGLIGAASNV

-424 WKNFEQLA
+424 WKTFEQIA

>member
-1 MNTIVCLTTNIDE
+1 MNTIICLTTDIDE

-20 EEALENETY
+20 EEALEGELY
-29 DVILTDKSKLKSTLR
+29 DVFLTDKYGLKNALK
-44 ENKSSDEIIVLCEDD
+44 ENKYSDEIIVLCEND
-59 IDFVLKTVNRLNE
+59 IDFVLRTVNKLNE
-72 SNISVFNTRSHRFE
+72 SRISVINTRSHRFLE
-86 ENDQLGANPQQAA
+86 TDNAAAQQA
-99 TGAVPGNQ
+99 TVNQ
-107 NTTQTNQVNTAQ
+107 NATQAAQSNQANNQLTA
-119 NTQQTQQQ
+119 TQPR
-127 NQQAQPLKKVVL
+127 QPLKHVVL

-148 NTSKINADIIKNFM
+148 QTSKINADIIKNFM

-183 RLSSAAETTI
+183 RLSSAAEVAI

-202 EYICDVIDNPK
+202 EYICDVIDSPK
-213 NIVADGEDVVGIIA
+213 NIIAENEDIVGIIA

-245 IAKLNNHGYDD
+245 LAQLNNHEYED

-274 KQLVNFDGKDAENVD
+274 KQLVNFEGKDAEKVD
-289 SKTKETVI
+289 SKTKEDSI
-297 EECKNDNVILYFGLL
+297 EECKNENVILYFGLL
-312 AESLKQERQIAADVA
+312 AESLKRERQIVTDVA
-327 TAKNRTKSEMPNIEG
+327 TARNRTKSEMPNIEG

-348 EVIGLDYGIGAIM
+348 EVIGLDYGINAIM
-361 GVLKDPE
+361 GVLNDPE
-368 SPVAGLIGAAGHV
+368 SPLSGLIGAASNV

-395 KVEKLKSKIESINN
+395 KVEKLKSKIESINS

-424 WKNFEQLA
+424 WKTFEQIA